1 MGLPLNNQIPKNSTP
16 QFQFFPFFFGI
27 QCKYSGYPS
36 KGGAERWSFSGPLST
51 FSHPKTCKDVKCVL
65 KRLSLH
71 YLQGHRYKNSNL
83 EIKDF
88 RKLVTH
94 GIWVGWGRL
103 KIDDSVHHWWGNWN
117 KGDISE
123 KMPKGFGGCLDL
135 WLLVIVLEFYP

>member
-103 KIDDSVHHWWGNWN
+103 KIDDSIHHNVRGIIDEETET
-117 KGDISE
+117 KATFPKKCPKVSE
-123 KMPKGFGGCLDL
+123 AVWICD
-135 WLLVIVLEFYP
+135 Y